1 MAIIMN
7 KEMEKR
13 SELTDRVN
21 ANLREREA
29 QTSRDAK
36 TDFTEGYGKDM
47 KKSGKFSWVWFLLIL
62 LAAVSLIVIFVF

>member
-7 KEMEKR
+7 REMEKR
-13 SELTDRVN
+13 SELTDRVS

-29 QTSRDAK
+29 QTSREPK
-36 TDFTEGYGKDM
+36 TDFAEGYGKDL

-62 LAAVSLIVIFVF
+62 LAAVSLIIIFMF